1 MLTAVLCAL
10 GAAVCLATAAALQHH
25 AATGHHSYRTGV
37 HLLARLFRDP
47 VWVVGFVVSA
57 AGLGLHAA
65 ALHFGPLAVVQPLL
79 VTNLVFALPLRALLD
94 RVTPSGAEVVA
105 AGIVVAA
112 LTGFLLAAHP
122 TRGHANAETA
132 ESAVVLGIG
141 IVVVIACSAT
151 ASRTHRGRIAGLTLG
166 LATGVLYGLV
176 GGSLKAT
183 VHLAASGPR
192 TLLTHWPLWVLLA
205 TGAWALVVNQ
215 RAYTHAPLPVS
226 LPVLTVTN
234 PIVAVIFGAYVFNE
248 KPADTPGRVVL
259 QAIFLVLLAAGVTA
273 LATRTPTHQHPA
285 SGD

>member
-1 MLTAVLCAL
+1 M
-10 GAAVCLATAAALQHH
+10 AAALQHH
-25 AATGHHSYRTGV
+25 AATGHDTYRTGF
-37 HLLARLFRDP
+37 HLLARLARNP
-47 VWVVGFVVSA
+47 VWLVGFLVSA

-94 RVTPSGAEVVA
+94 RVTPSGAELVA
-105 AGIVVAA
+105 AGVVVAA

-122 TRGHANAETA
+122 TRGHPNAETA
-132 ESAVVLGIG
+132 ESAVVIAGG
-141 IVVVIACSAT
+141 VVIVIACSVA
-151 ASRTHRGRIAGLTLG
+151 ASRTHRGRIAGLALG

-183 VHLAASGPR
+183 VHLAGSGPR
-192 TLLTHWPLWVLLA
+192 TLLTHWPLWVLLV

-234 PIVAVIFGAYVFNE
+234 PIVALVFGAYVFNE
-248 KPADTPGRVVL
+248 KPADSPSSVVL
-259 QAIFLVLLAAGVTA
+259 QAICLVLLAAAVTA
-273 LATRTPTHQHPA
+273 LATRASAHQHPVA
-285 SGD
+285 GEVRCV